1 MATTLWW
8 LPASFVREIDL
19 ELFASGALDGDHRK
33 HAAGGA
39 AVSLHLDFLRVP
51 LVVQY
56 QLARRVRDDDALTQL
71 VALGPD
77 L

>member
-1 MATTLWW
+1 
-8 LPASFVREIDL
+8 VRELDL
-19 ELFASGALDGDHRK
+19 ELFASGALDGDHRR

-39 AVSLHLDFLRVP
+39 AISLRIDFLRIP

-56 QLARRVRDDDALTQL
+56 QIARRIRDDDALTQL